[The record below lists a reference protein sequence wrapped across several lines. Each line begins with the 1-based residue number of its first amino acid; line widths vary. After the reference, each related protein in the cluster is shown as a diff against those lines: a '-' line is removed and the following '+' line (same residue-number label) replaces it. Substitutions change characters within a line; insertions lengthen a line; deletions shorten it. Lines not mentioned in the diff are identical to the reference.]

1 MRHYISNVTAPAMVP
16 VTIHLINLLHSDV
29 ILVNF
34 FLEFNK
40 SYFTG
45 EFSLVDWATYAMTVR
60 EEEEE

>member
-1 MRHYISNVTAPAMVP
+1 MRHYISNVTAPATVHI
-16 VTIHLINLLHSDV
+16 TIHLINLLHSDV
-29 ILVNF
+29 ILVKF
-34 FLEFNK
+34 FLQFKK